1 MKMIRAI
8 EVMMNNQSYNKEELQ
23 KEIDEKVRASFQG
36 DGTLE
41 ELVRFTLE
49 NFSYRYLETKNLKD
63 LKPSLIANN
72 SWRIEGRESDLV
84 EALKATNPQ
93 TKKKLIDEA
102 KNHARKDGA
111 TVTNWMEIQ
120 LDGNKVKCR
129 AGVEWKADASPIS
142 INAKE
147 SSMVY
152 EDVLELRNKLAK
164 LLEDVCE
171 VF

>member
-1 MKMIRAI
+1 MKMIQAI

-23 KEIDEKVRASFQG
+23 KEIDEKIRASFQG

-41 ELVRFTLE
+41 ELVCFTLE

-63 LKPSLIANN
+63 LKPSLISNN
-72 SWRIEGRESDLV
+72 TWRIEAVESDLV

-93 TKKKLIDEA
+93 TKMKLIGEA
-102 KNHARKDGA
+102 KSHAKKDGA

-120 LDGNKVKCR
+120 LDSNKLKCR
-129 AGVEWKADASPIS
+129 AGVEWKTDSLNVK
-142 INAKE
+142 INNKE
-147 SSMVY
+147 SSLTFD
-152 EDVLELRNKLAK
+152 DVLELRNKLAK
-164 LLEDVCE
+164 ILEEVCE

>member
-1 MKMIRAI
+1 MIQTI

-41 ELVRFTLE
+41 ELVCFTLE

-63 LKPSLIANN
+63 LKPSLI
-72 SWRIEGRESDLV
+72 SSHTWRIEGRESDLV
-84 EALKATNPQ
+84 EALKVTNPQ

-102 KNHARKDGA
+102 KSHAKKDGA

-120 LDGNKVKCR
+120 LDSNKVKCR
-129 AGVEWKADASPIS
+129 AGVEWKADSSQIIINTKEASL
-142 INAKE
+142 A
-147 SSMVY
+147 Y
-152 EDVLELRNKLAK
+152 DDVLELRNKLAK
-164 LLEDVCE
+164 ILEEVCE